1 MSKVRVY
8 EVARELGLDH
18 RELMQRM
25 AGLGIQVRNRMSVL
39 DPLEVSRLKRSIDK
53 ARAGAVVEEQ
63 IRPTVVRRRAKPKP
77 VAAVVVPEPV
87 VARPL
92 VAPPKARVAKPK
104 APKPVKVEEPKLAV
118 APEPIAAEPVVARPA
133 LAPPPAAEPAP
144 EVQVP
149 VAAAMPTAKPPVVR
163 EPEPEV
169 AAEPAPRA
177 EESGYQVAS
186 ASAAPPADD
195 RFSQPYLAPG
205 VTRRG
210 KTEVPGAIPLSDEER
225 LRIVNEHTNQQGGPR
240 KRREIRSGAG
250 LGPPGR
256 RPAQRGKKRLA
267 HGKKGKATEITVP
280 SAKKRLIRIEDQIQ
294 LQELAGRMSLKAVE
308 VLMKLMQMGVSGVHI
323 NSTLDADTAA
333 LLAEEFG
340 YELENVARTED
351 EIVGDAR
358 GEFEDDDDLRA
369 HRPPIVT
376 VMGHVDHGK
385 TSLLDRIRKEDVASG
400 EAGGITQHI
409 GAYRV
414 DTARGTVVFLD
425 TPGHEA
431 FTAMRARGAQ
441 TTDIVILVVAADDGV
456 MPQTLEAVNHSK
468 AAGVPMVVAVNK
480 IDRPDANS
488 EKVMNELAALGL
500 TPEVWGGDTMYIEC
514 SAVTGQGV
522 DELLNAVVLQAEVL
536 ELTANPN
543 IPAAGVVLE
552 AYLDRGRG
560 PVANVLVRDGTLR
573 TGDFI
578 VAGGAW
584 GRVRAMTDDRGKQV
598 KEALPATP
606 VEVLGL
612 SDLPAAGDSVY
623 QVTDAKKAQTVAEG
637 RRGAA
642 GQGLF
647 APTVARG
654 LDQLQQ
660 LIQQGEQREL
670 ELVVK
675 ADVQGSVEALQ
686 KSLVDLSTDKVKVRV
701 IHTGVGAIT
710 ENDVMLAS
718 ASGAIVLGFN
728 VRPQG
733 KAGRTAKKEGIEIRT
748 YSVIYEAIDEVKAA
762 MAGLLA
768 PKLVEKELGKA
779 EVRQTFPIPK
789 GGTIAGSFVTEG
801 KITRAGKARLVR
813 DGIVVWEGGLSSL
826 RRFKEDVREV
836 AAGYECGIGLS
847 GYNDMK
853 ERDVI
858 ELYEIEEVQATLEDE

>member
-1 MSKVRVY
+1 M
-8 EVARELGLDH
+8 
-18 RELMQRM
+18 
-25 AGLGIQVRNRMSVL
+25 
-39 DPLEVSRLKRSIDK
+39 
-53 ARAGAVVEEQ
+53 
-63 IRPTVVRRRAKPKP
+63 
-77 VAAVVVPEPV
+77 
-87 VARPL
+87 
-92 VAPPKARVAKPK
+92 
-104 APKPVKVEEPKLAV
+104 
-118 APEPIAAEPVVARPA
+118 
-133 LAPPPAAEPAP
+133 
-144 EVQVP
+144 
-149 VAAAMPTAKPPVVR
+149 
-163 EPEPEV
+163 
-169 AAEPAPRA
+169 
-177 EESGYQVAS
+177 
-186 ASAAPPADD
+186 
-195 RFSQPYLAPG
+195 
-205 VTRRG
+205 
-210 KTEVPGAIPLSDEER
+210 PGAIPLTEAER
-225 LRIVNEHTNQQGGPR
+225 RRIVSEHSSQQGGPR

-256 RPAQRGKKRLA
+256 RPVRRGKKRMA
-267 HGKKGKATEITVP
+267 HGKKGKQTEITVP

-333 LLAEEFG
+333 LLAEEFN
-340 YELENVARTED
+340 YEVENVARTEE

-358 GEFEDDDDLRA
+358 GEYEDDEASRSS
-369 HRPPIVT
+369 RPPIVT

-385 TSLLDRIRKEDVASG
+385 TSLLDRIRKADVASG

-414 DTARGTVVFLD
+414 ETDKGTVVFLD

-431 FTAMRARGAQ
+431 FTAMRARGANS
-441 TTDIVILVVAADDGV
+441 TDIVILVVAADDGV
-456 MPQTLEAVNHSK
+456 MPQTEEAVNHSK
-468 AAGVPMVVAVNK
+468 AAGVPIVVAVNK
-480 IDRPDANS
+480 IDRPDANAD
-488 EKVMNELAALGL
+488 KVKNELAALGL
-500 TPEVWGGDTMYIEC
+500 TPEEWGGDTMYVEC
-514 SAVTGQGV
+514 SAITGQGV
-522 DELLNAVVLQAEVL
+522 DDLVSSVALQAELL
-536 ELTANPN
+536 ELTANPE

-560 PVANVLVRDGTLR
+560 PVANVLVRDGSLR
-573 TGDFI
+573 AGDFI

-584 GRVRAMTDDRGKQV
+584 GRVRAMTDDRGKQIKV
-598 KEALPATP
+598 APPATP

-623 QVTDAKKAQTVAEG
+623 QVTDAKKAQSVAEG

-642 GQGLF
+642 GQGVT

-660 LIQQGEQREL
+660 LIQQGEQHEL

-686 KSLVDLSTDKVKVRV
+686 KSLVDLSTEKVKVRV

-718 ASGAIVLGFN
+718 ASQAIVLGFN

-733 KAGRTAKKEGIEIRT
+733 KAGRTAKKEGTEIRT
-748 YSVIYEAIDEVKAA
+748 YSVIYEAIDDVKAA

-779 EVRQTFPIPK
+779 EIRQTFSIPK
-789 GGTIAGSFVTEG
+789 AGTIAGSFVTEG
-801 KITRAGKARLVR
+801 KVTRSGKARLVR
-813 DGIVVWEGGLSSL
+813 DGVVVWEGQLASL

-836 AAGYECGIGLS
+836 ASGYECGIGLA

-858 ELYEIEEVQATLEDE
+858 ELYEIEEVEATLDDE